1 MQFSVTKQTNS
12 IVVFM
17 AFFRRLAIKQTQR
30 ICSVTFTATSTTT
43 TAAPVHPLSPT
54 AVLRAPHALAD
65 APPALPRV
73 AALPQTTPVRLSC
86 EPMLWKV
93 RNQSLEM
100 FLNAINFQTQQLQT
114 H

>member
-1 MQFSVTKQTNS
+1 MRFSVTKQTHS

-17 AFFRRLAIKQTQR
+17 AFVWKLAIKQTQWM
-30 ICSVTFTATSTTT
+30 CSVTFTATTTT
-43 TAAPVHPLSPT
+43 TPVYPLSPI
-54 AVLRAPHALAD
+54 AMLRAPYALSD
-65 APPALPRV
+65 APPARPCITALPR
-73 AALPQTTPVRLSC
+73 TTPVRLSC
-86 EPMLWKV
+86 EPMLWQV